1 MNDSPGPSNGKARGS
16 LNEAPG
22 SAKGVAQSGRADP
35 AALHRAL
42 DGVWRSPPGW
52 RGWSAVNHTAMGKR
66 FMLAALC
73 FFLIGGVLAM
83 LIRAQL
89 ATSHSGFLDS
99 ELYSQIF
106 TMHGT
111 VMMFLFAIPMLEGF
125 AFYLLPKML
134 GSRDLAFPRLGA
146 YAWWCY
152 LFGGLILMAGMAL
165 GLAPSSGWFM
175 YTPLAGNQYTPGINS
190 DIWLIG
196 ITFAEISALC
206 GAVELIATILKMR
219 APGMSLARMPI
230 FAWYML
236 ITAGMILVGFP
247 PLILGSI
254 LLELERAFGLPFFT
268 VELGGDNLLWQHLF
282 WMFGHPEVYI
292 IFLPAAGMVST
303 LIPTFARHPLV
314 GHTWVVN
321 AIVAMGFLSFGLW
334 VHHMYAVGI
343 PQLSLAL
350 FSAASMLVAIPT
362 AIQFFSWIATLWS
375 GKVRFGLPMLY
386 LGGFLVIFVLGGL
399 TGVMVALIPF
409 NVQVHDTHFVVAHMH
424 YVLIGGAVFPLM
436 AAAYY
441 WMPHLT
447 GRMPSARLGST
458 AFWLVFV
465 GFNLTFLPMHLTGL
479 LGMPR
484 RIFAYGQDSG
494 WDTLNLLSSM
504 GGFIQ
509 AIGFGIFLI
518 DLVLHARK
526 GDPARHNPWQAGT
539 LEWAM
544 PMPPPSYN
552 FASIP
557 DIPGRYPLWERPT
570 LGGEIEGGRMWLAA
584 CPPPTRQ
591 TLSIE
596 VITGEPRSVIHLP
609 GPTWMPLYCGI
620 ATGVFFLALLFKT
633 YVIALAAV
641 AATVLLFAAW
651 IWQLAP
657 KGNPPRVAAGTGVDL
672 PGHWAARGSP
682 GWWGMAC
689 ALAAN
694 TALLSSLIFGCLFL
708 SLYAPNWPPPR
719 RLDPDP
725 WVWVMLG
732 VPLAG
737 LLVAALATPA
747 RGRGIAPQAAGV
759 LCAAVALAA
768 VGVLIHWLEAP
779 TGHAYS
785 ALMLV
790 VLVYI
795 GLHLA
800 VALLMALYALCR
812 RALHAEA
819 VCLEELR
826 VQALWTGYTSLSG
839 LGLLVLMLG
848 LRGSA

>member
-1 MNDSPGPSNGKARGS
+1 MSDTLDSDVR
-16 LNEAPG
+16 
-22 SAKGVAQSGRADP
+22 
-35 AALHRAL
+35 HREL
-42 DGVWRSPPGW
+42 EKHWSSPPGW
-52 RGWSAVNHTAMGKR
+52 RSLSAVNHTAMGRR
-66 FMLAALC
+66 FMVAALG
-73 FFLIGGVLAM
+73 FFLVAGVLAM

-99 ELYSQIF
+99 ELYSQFF

-111 VMMFLFAIPMLEGF
+111 MMMFLFAIPMLEGF

-152 LFGGLILMAGMAL
+152 LFGGMFLIGGLIL

-175 YTPLAGNQYTPGINS
+175 YTPLAGSQYTPGINS

-206 GAVELIATILKMR
+206 GAVELIATILKLR

-230 FAWYML
+230 FAWYIL
-236 ITAGMILVGFP
+236 IMAGMILVGFP

-321 AIVAMGFLSFGLW
+321 SVVTMGFLSFGLW
-334 VHHMYAVGI
+334 VHHMFTVGL

-350 FSAASMLVAIPT
+350 FSAASMLVAVPT
-362 AIQFFSWIATLWS
+362 AIQFFAWIATLWE
-375 GKVRFGLPMLY
+375 GRVRLRLPMLY

-441 WMPHLT
+441 WMPLLS
-447 GRMPSARLGST
+447 GKMPSARLGAA
-458 AFWLVFV
+458 AFWFIFI

-484 RIFAYGQDSG
+484 RIFTYSEDMG
-494 WDTLNLLSSM
+494 WDLLNLISSM
-504 GGFIQ
+504 GGFVQ

-518 DLVLHARK
+518 DLVLQARK
-526 GDPARHNPWQAGT
+526 GDPARENPWRASSI
-539 LEWAM
+539 EWIL

-552 FASIP
+552 FISIP
-557 DIPGRYPLWERPT
+557 EIRSRYPLWDNPA
-570 LGGEIEGGRMWLAA
+570 LGELARQGEGWLAA

-591 TLSIE
+591 TMSVD
-596 VITGEPRSVIHLP
+596 VITGEPQSVVHLP
-609 GPTWMPLYCGI
+609 GPTWMPLYCGV
-620 ATGVFFLALLFKT
+620 ATGMFFLALLLKAYTFSL
-633 YVIALAAV
+633 IAGAV
-641 AATVLLFAAW
+641 TVLLFIAW
-651 IWQLAP
+651 AWQLAP
-657 KGNPPRVAAGTGVDL
+657 KGNPPRVDALPGVDL
-672 PGHWAARGSP
+672 PGHWVSRGSP
-682 GWWGMAC
+682 GWWGMA
-689 ALAAN
+689 
-694 TALLSSLIFGCLFL
+694 TALGANIAFLGSLVFGCLFL
-708 SLYAPNWPPPR
+708 NLYAPNWPPPR
-719 RLDPDP
+719 WLEPD
-725 WVWVMLG
+725 WIVHG
-732 VPLAG
+732 VLALALAG
-737 LLVAALATPA
+737 LCASAFVNARVSGGRLWQITRVLGAAA
-747 RGRGIAPQAAGV
+747 
-759 LCAAVALAA
+759 ALAA
-768 VGVLIHWLEAP
+768 VVVLLRRLGSPDE
-779 TGHAYS
+779 HAYL

-790 VLVYI
+790 LLVYM
-795 GLHLA
+795 GVHLG

-812 RALHAEA
+812 RMAHGGA
-819 VCLEELR
+819 VCSEELR
-826 VQALWTGYTSLSG
+826 VQSLWVAYTGLSG
-839 LGLLVLMLG
+839 LGLVALMILM
-848 LRGSA
+848 RSSS